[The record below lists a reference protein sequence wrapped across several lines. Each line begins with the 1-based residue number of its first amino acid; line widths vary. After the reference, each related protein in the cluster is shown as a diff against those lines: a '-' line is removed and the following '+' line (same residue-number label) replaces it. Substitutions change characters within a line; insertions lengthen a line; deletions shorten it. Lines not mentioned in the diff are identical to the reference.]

1 MGSRGGKDQY
11 MGSRGGKDQYMGSR
25 GGKDQYMGSRGGNDQ
40 YMGSRGGKVIHVLTV
55 LEIRLLLFLLL
66 VLYCD
71 CLKQSLLACTQ
82 SQNAACCVWLQRK
95 QVSLRPRRW
104 QRGVQGRG
112 RHS

>member
-25 GGKDQYMGSRGGNDQ
+25 GGKDQYMGSRGG
-40 YMGSRGGKVIHVLTV
+40 KVIHVLNSFRNQVIIIFTF
-55 LEIRLLLFLLL
+55 R
-66 VLYCD
+66 LYCD
-71 CLKQSLLACTQ
+71 CLRQSLLACTQ

-104 QRGVQGRG
+104 QCRVQGRG